1 MWCLM
6 YRDIITFFVSKVL
19 ILGGHFRCFIAVGKA
34 HSTDPDYKV

>member
-1 MWCLM
+1 M